1 MRSIDA
7 VITWVDGSDEDYK
20 KKIEN
25 HLTTSTNYKKQYL
38 QANEIEY
45 CVKSILKF
53 APFVRRIFI
62 VTDSQKPSFSGL
74 KDLIVSK
81 KVKVV
86 DHKEIFKGY
95 EKYLPTFNI
104 RSIDAVLHRIE
115 DLSEMFVY
123 FNDDVFL
130 INKIREEDWFV
141 ENKVVL
147 MGKWAKS
154 YSINPIKVLSGK
166 FKKAFGLRPSFN
178 ASQSKAAN
186 LSGFKK
192 EYFKSYHTARPQIKS
207 LIKEF
212 YHKNPGSL
220 IDQIKYRFR
229 HYNQFMPYSLCWHLL
244 IKENRAIIK
253 GVKELKEI
261 QHTKN
266 LNAKQ
271 LISILEKLDDTK
283 EVKYLNIQDL
293 NYASKDVFMIFD
305 KWIRKKLQG

>member
-7 VITWVDGSDEDYK
+7 VITWVDGSDKEYK
-20 KKIEN
+20 KKIEK

-62 VTDSQKPSFSGL
+62 VTDNQKPSFNGL
-74 KDLIVSK
+74 EDLIASN
-81 KVKVV
+81 KVKIV

-104 RSIDAVLHRIE
+104 RSIDAMLHRIE
-115 DLSEMFVY
+115 DLSETFVY

-130 INKIREEDWFV
+130 INNIREEDWFV
-141 ENKVVL
+141 KNKGVL

-186 LSGFKK
+186 ITGFKK

-212 YHKNPGSL
+212 YRKNPESL

-229 HYNQFMPYSLCWHLL
+229 HYNQFMPYSLCWHLM
-244 IKENRAIIK
+244 IKENSAIIK
-253 GVKELKEI
+253 GVNELKEVK
-261 QHTKN
+261 QTKN
-266 LNAKQ
+266 FNPGQ
-271 LISILEKLDDTK
+271 IISILEKLDATK

-305 KWIRKKLQG
+305 KWMRKKLQG

>member
-7 VITWVDGSDEDYK
+7 VITWVDGSDQEYK
-20 KKIEN
+20 KKIEK

-53 APFVRRIFI
+53 APFIRKIFI
-62 VTDSQKPSFSGL
+62 VTDNQKPSFSGL
-74 KDLIVSK
+74 ENLIAGN

-130 INKIREEDWFV
+130 VDKICEEDWFV
-141 ENKVVL
+141 KDKAVL
-147 MGKWAKS
+147 MGKWARS
-154 YSINPIKVLSGK
+154 YSINPLKVLSGK
-166 FKKAFGLRPSFN
+166 FKKIFGLRPSFN

-186 LSGFKK
+186 ISGFKK
-192 EYFKSYHTARPQIKS
+192 EYFKSYHAARPQIKS
-207 LIKEF
+207 VIKEF
-212 YHKNPGSL
+212 YHKNPESL

-229 HYNQFMPYSLCWHLL
+229 NSEQFMPYSLCWHLL

-253 GVKELKEI
+253 GVKGLKEVKQI
-261 QHTKN
+261 QN
-266 LNAKQ
+266 LNSNQ
-271 LISILEKLDDTK
+271 IVSILEKLDEKK

-293 NYASKDVFMIFD
+293 NYAGKDVFMIFD
-305 KWIRKKLQG
+305 KWMRKKLQG

>member
-62 VTDSQKPSFSGL
+62 VTDNQKPSFSGL

-154 YSINPIKVLSGK
+154 YSINPIKVLSEK
-166 FKKAFGLRPSFN
+166 FKKVFGLRPSFN

-261 QHTKN
+261 QQTKN

-305 KWIRKKLQG
+305 KWMRKKLQG

>member
-7 VITWVDGSDEDYK
+7 VITWVDGSDKEYK
-20 KKIEN
+20 KRLEK
-25 HLTTSTNYKKQYL
+25 HLTTPTNYKKQYL

-53 APFVRRIFI
+53 APFVRKIFI
-62 VTDSQKPSFSGL
+62 VTDSQKPSFRGL
-74 KDLIVSK
+74 EDLIVNN

-261 QHTKN
+261 QQTKN

-305 KWIRKKLQG
+305 KWMRKKLQG

>member
-7 VITWVDGSDEDYK
+7 VITWVDGSDQEYK
-20 KKIEN
+20 KKIEK

-53 APFVRRIFI
+53 APFIRKIFI
-62 VTDSQKPSFSGL
+62 VTDNQKPSFSSL
-74 KDLIVSK
+74 ENLIASN

-130 INKIREEDWFV
+130 VDKICEEDWFV
-141 ENKVVL
+141 KDKAVL
-147 MGKWAKS
+147 MGKWARS
-154 YSINPIKVLSGK
+154 YSINPLKVLSGK
-166 FKKAFGLRPSFN
+166 FKKIFGLRPSFN

-186 LSGFKK
+186 ISGFKK

-207 LIKEF
+207 VIKEF
-212 YHKNPGSL
+212 YHKNPKYL
-220 IDQIKYRFR
+220 TDQIKYRFR
-229 HYNQFMPYSLCWHLL
+229 NYNQYMPYSLCWHLL

-253 GVKELKEI
+253 GVKGLKEVKQI
-261 QHTKN
+261 QN
-266 LNAKQ
+266 LNSNQ
-271 LISILEKLDDTK
+271 IVSILEKLDEKK

-293 NYASKDVFMIFD
+293 NYAGKDVFMIFD
-305 KWIRKKLQG
+305 KWMRKKLQG

>member
-7 VITWVDGSDEDYK
+7 VITWVDGSDEKYK
-20 KKIEN
+20 KKIES

-53 APFVRRIFI
+53 APFIRKIFI
-62 VTDSQKPSFSGL
+62 VTDNQKPSFSSL
-74 KDLIVSK
+74 ENLIASN

-130 INKIREEDWFV
+130 VDKICEEDWFV
-141 ENKVVL
+141 KDKAVL
-147 MGKWAKS
+147 MGKWARS
-154 YSINPIKVLSGK
+154 YSINPLKVLSGK
-166 FKKAFGLRPSFN
+166 LKKTLGLRPSFN

-186 LSGFKK
+186 ISGFKK

-207 LIKEF
+207 VIKEF
-212 YHKNPGSL
+212 YHKNPKYL
-220 IDQIKYRFR
+220 TDQIKYRFR
-229 HYNQFMPYSLCWHLL
+229 NYNQYMPYSLCWHLL

-253 GVKELKEI
+253 GVEELKEVKQTQKI
-261 QHTKN
+261 
-266 LNAKQ
+266 NANQ
-271 LISILEKLDDTK
+271 IISILEKLDDTK

-293 NYASKDVFMIFD
+293 NYASKDVLLIFD
-305 KWIRKKLQG
+305 KWMKKKLEV

>member
-7 VITWVDGSDEDYK
+7 VITWVDGSDKEYK
-20 KKIEN
+20 KKIEK
-25 HLTTSTNYKKQYL
+25 HLSTSTNYKKQYL

-45 CVKSILKF
+45 CVKSILRF

-62 VTDSQKPSFSGL
+62 VTDNQKPSFNGL
-74 KDLIVSK
+74 EDLIASN
-81 KVKVV
+81 KVKIV

-104 RSIDAVLHRIE
+104 RSIDAMLHRIE
-115 DLSEMFVY
+115 GLSETFVY

-130 INKIREEDWFV
+130 INNIREEDWFV
-141 ENKVVL
+141 KNKGVL

-154 YSINPIKVLSGK
+154 YSINPLKVLSGK
-166 FKKAFGLRPSFN
+166 FKKIFGLRPSFN

-186 LSGFKK
+186 ITGFKK

-212 YHKNPGSL
+212 YRKNPESL

-229 HYNQFMPYSLCWHLL
+229 NYNQFMPYSLCWHLM
-244 IKENRAIIK
+244 IKENSAIIK
-253 GVKELKEI
+253 GVNELKEVK
-261 QHTKN
+261 QTKN
-266 LNAKQ
+266 FNPGQ
-271 LISILEKLDDTK
+271 IISILEKLDATK

-305 KWIRKKLQG
+305 KWMRKKLQG

>member
-261 QHTKN
+261 QQTKN

-305 KWIRKKLQG
+305 KWMRKKLQG

>member
-7 VITWVDGSDEDYK
+7 VITWVDGSDKEYK
-20 KKIEN
+20 KKIEQ
-25 HLTTSTNYKKQYL
+25 HLSTSTNYKKQYL

-45 CVKSILKF
+45 CVKSILRF

-62 VTDSQKPSFSGL
+62 VTDNQKPNFKGL
-74 KDLIVSK
+74 EDLIVSN
-81 KVKVV
+81 KVKIV

-104 RSIDAVLHRIE
+104 RSIDAMLHRVE
-115 DLSEMFVY
+115 GLSETFVY

-130 INKIREEDWFV
+130 INNIREEDWFV
-141 ENKVVL
+141 KNKGVL

-154 YSINPIKVLSGK
+154 YSINPLKVLSGK
-166 FKKAFGLRPSFN
+166 FKKIFGLRPSFN

-186 LSGFKK
+186 ITGFKK

-212 YHKNPGSL
+212 YRKNPKSL

-229 HYNQFMPYSLCWHLL
+229 NYNQFMPYSLCWHLM

-253 GVKELKEI
+253 GVNELKEVK
-261 QHTKN
+261 QTKN
-266 LNAKQ
+266 FNPGQ
-271 LISILEKLDDTK
+271 IISILEKLDATK

-305 KWIRKKLQG
+305 KWMRKKIQG

>member
-62 VTDSQKPSFSGL
+62 VTDNQKPSFNGL

-212 YHKNPGSL
+212 YHKNPESL

-261 QHTKN
+261 QQTQN

-305 KWIRKKLQG
+305 KWMRKKLQG

>member
-7 VITWVDGSDEDYK
+7 VITWVDGSDQEYK
-20 KKIEN
+20 KKIEK

-53 APFVRRIFI
+53 APFIRKIFI
-62 VTDSQKPSFSGL
+62 VTDNQKPSFSSL
-74 KDLIVSK
+74 ENLIASN

-130 INKIREEDWFV
+130 VDKICEEDWFV
-141 ENKVVL
+141 KDKAVL
-147 MGKWAKS
+147 MGKWARS
-154 YSINPIKVLSGK
+154 YSINPLKVLSGK
-166 FKKAFGLRPSFN
+166 FKKIFGLRPSFN

-186 LSGFKK
+186 ISGFKK
-192 EYFKSYHTARPQIKS
+192 EYFKSYHAARPQIKS
-207 LIKEF
+207 VIKEF
-212 YHKNPGSL
+212 YHKNPESL

-229 HYNQFMPYSLCWHLL
+229 NSEQFMPYSLCWHLL

-253 GVKELKEI
+253 GVKGLKEVKQI
-261 QHTKN
+261 QN
-266 LNAKQ
+266 LNSNQ
-271 LISILEKLDDTK
+271 IVSILEKLDEKK

-293 NYASKDVFMIFD
+293 NYAGKDVFMIFD
-305 KWIRKKLQG
+305 KWMRKKLQG

>member
-81 KVKVV
+81 KVKIV

-244 IKENRAIIK
+244 IKENRALIK
-253 GVKELKEI
+253 GIKELKEVK
-261 QHTKN
+261 QTQN
-266 LNAKQ
+266 LNSNQ
-271 LISILEKLDDTK
+271 IVSILEKLDDTK

-305 KWIRKKLQG
+305 KWMRKKLQG

>member
-7 VITWVDGSDEDYK
+7 VITWVDGSDQEYK
-20 KKIEN
+20 KKIEK

-53 APFVRRIFI
+53 APFIRKIFI
-62 VTDSQKPSFSGL
+62 VTDNQKPSFSSL
-74 KDLIVSK
+74 ENLIASN

-130 INKIREEDWFV
+130 VDKICEEDWFV
-141 ENKVVL
+141 KDKAVL
-147 MGKWAKS
+147 MGKWARS
-154 YSINPIKVLSGK
+154 YSINPLKVLSGK
-166 FKKAFGLRPSFN
+166 FKKIFGLRPSFN

-186 LSGFKK
+186 ITGFKK

-212 YHKNPGSL
+212 YRKNPESL

-229 HYNQFMPYSLCWHLL
+229 SYNQFMPYSLCWHLM
-244 IKENRAIIK
+244 IKENSAIIK
-253 GVKELKEI
+253 GVNELKEVK
-261 QHTKN
+261 QTKN
-266 LNAKQ
+266 FNPSQ
-271 LISILEKLDDTK
+271 IISILEKLDATK

-293 NYASKDVFMIFD
+293 NYAGKDVFMIFD
-305 KWIRKKLQG
+305 KWMRKKLQG

>member
-53 APFVRRIFI
+53 APFVRKIFI

-74 KDLIVSK
+74 EDLIVSN

-115 DLSEMFVY
+115 GLSEMFVY

-130 INKIREEDWFV
+130 IDKIHEEDWFV
-141 ENKVVL
+141 KDKVVL
-147 MGKWAKS
+147 MGNWAKS
-154 YSINPIKVLSGK
+154 YSVNPIKIVSEK
-166 FKKAFGLRPSFN
+166 FKKIIGARPSFN
-178 ASQSKAAN
+178 ASQSKAGKI
-186 LSGFKK
+186 SGF
-192 EYFKSYHTARPQIKS
+192 
-207 LIKEF
+207 
-212 YHKNPGSL
+212 
-220 IDQIKYRFR
+220 
-229 HYNQFMPYSLCWHLL
+229 
-244 IKENRAIIK
+244 
-253 GVKELKEI
+253 
-261 QHTKN
+261 
-266 LNAKQ
+266 
-271 LISILEKLDDTK
+271 
-283 EVKYLNIQDL
+283 
-293 NYASKDVFMIFD
+293 
-305 KWIRKKLQG
+305 

>member
-1 MRSIDA
+1 MKSIDA
-7 VITWVDGSDEDYK
+7 VITWVDGSDEEYK

-45 CVKSILKF
+45 CIKSILKF

-62 VTDSQKPSFSGL
+62 VTDNQRPSFNGL
-74 KDLIVSK
+74 EDLILSN
-81 KVKVV
+81 KVKIV

-115 DLSEMFVY
+115 DISEMFVY

-130 INKIREEDWFV
+130 INKIREEDWFIK
-141 ENKVVL
+141 NKVVL

-154 YSINPIKVLSGK
+154 YSINPFKAFSGK
-166 FKKAFGLRPSFN
+166 FKKIFGLRPSFN

-186 LSGFKK
+186 ISGFKK

-207 LIKEF
+207 LIKDF
-212 YHKNPGSL
+212 YHKNPKTL

-229 HYNQFMPYSLCWHLL
+229 NYDQFMPYSLCWHLL

-261 QHTKN
+261 KQIQK
-266 LNAKQ
+266 LNANQ
-271 LISILEKLDDTK
+271 IISILEKLDDTK

-293 NYASKDVFMIFD
+293 NYARKDVFMIFD
-305 KWIRKKLQG
+305 KWIREKLKS

>member
-7 VITWVDGSDEDYK
+7 VITWVDGSDQEYK
-20 KKIEN
+20 KKIEK

-53 APFVRRIFI
+53 APFIRKIFI
-62 VTDSQKPSFSGL
+62 VTDNQKPSFSSL
-74 KDLIVSK
+74 ENLIASN

-130 INKIREEDWFV
+130 VDKICEEDWFV
-141 ENKVVL
+141 KDKAVL
-147 MGKWAKS
+147 MGKWARS
-154 YSINPIKVLSGK
+154 YSINPLKVLSGK
-166 FKKAFGLRPSFN
+166 LKKSLGLRPSFN

-186 LSGFKK
+186 ISGFKK

-207 LIKEF
+207 VIKEF
-212 YHKNPGSL
+212 YHKNPKYL
-220 IDQIKYRFR
+220 TDQIKYRFR
-229 HYNQFMPYSLCWHLL
+229 NYNQYMPYSLCWHLL

-253 GVKELKEI
+253 GVKGLKEVKQI
-261 QHTKN
+261 QN
-266 LNAKQ
+266 LNSNQ
-271 LISILEKLDDTK
+271 IVSILEKLDEKK

-293 NYASKDVFMIFD
+293 NYAGKDVFMIFD
-305 KWIRKKLQG
+305 KWMRKKLQG

>member
-1 MRSIDA
+1 MKSIDA
-7 VITWVDGSDEDYK
+7 VITWVDGSDEKYK
-20 KKIEN
+20 KKIEG

-62 VTDSQKPSFSGL
+62 VTDNQRPSFNGL
-74 KDLIVSK
+74 KDLIVSN

-147 MGKWAKS
+147 MGKWTKS

-166 FKKAFGLRPSFN
+166 FKKVFGLRPSFN

-186 LSGFKK
+186 ISGFKK

-212 YHKNPGSL
+212 YHKNPESL

-229 HYNQFMPYSLCWHLL
+229 HYDQFMPYSLCWHLL

-253 GVKELKEI
+253 GVKEFKEI
-261 QHTKN
+261 KQTQK
-266 LNAKQ
+266 LNANQ
-271 LISILEKLDDTK
+271 LISILEQLDDTK

-305 KWIRKKLQG
+305 KWMRKKIHG

>member
-53 APFVRRIFI
+53 APFVRKIFI
-62 VTDSQKPSFSGL
+62 VTDSQKPSFRGL
-74 KDLIVSK
+74 EDLIVNN

-261 QHTKN
+261 QQTKN

-305 KWIRKKLQG
+305 KWMRKKLQV

>member
-7 VITWVDGSDEDYK
+7 VITWVDGSDKEYK
-20 KKIEN
+20 KRLEK
-25 HLTTSTNYKKQYL
+25 HLTTPTNYKKQYL

-62 VTDSQKPSFSGL
+62 VTDSQKPSFTGL

-261 QHTKN
+261 QQTKN

-305 KWIRKKLQG
+305 KWMRKKLQV

>member
-7 VITWVDGSDEDYK
+7 VITWVDGSDQEYK
-20 KKIEN
+20 KKIEK
-25 HLTTSTNYKKQYL
+25 HLSTSTNYKKQYL

-53 APFVRRIFI
+53 APFIRKIFI
-62 VTDSQKPSFSGL
+62 VTDNQKPSFSSL
-74 KDLIVSK
+74 ENLIASN

-130 INKIREEDWFV
+130 VDKICEEDWFV
-141 ENKVVL
+141 KDKAVL
-147 MGKWAKS
+147 MGKWARS
-154 YSINPIKVLSGK
+154 YSINPLKVLSGK
-166 FKKAFGLRPSFN
+166 FKKIFGLRPSFN

-186 LSGFKK
+186 ISGFKK
-192 EYFKSYHTARPQIKS
+192 EYFKSYHAARPQIKS
-207 LIKEF
+207 VIKEF
-212 YHKNPGSL
+212 YHKNPESI

-229 HYNQFMPYSLCWHLL
+229 NSEQFMPYSLCWHLL

-253 GVKELKEI
+253 GVKELKEVKQI
-261 QHTKN
+261 QN
-266 LNAKQ
+266 LNSNQ
-271 LISILEKLDDTK
+271 IVSILEKLDEKK

-293 NYASKDVFMIFD
+293 NYAGKDVFMIFD
-305 KWIRKKLQG
+305 KWMRKKLQG

>member
-7 VITWVDGSDEDYK
+7 VITWVDGSDKEYK
-20 KKIEN
+20 KKIEK

-53 APFVRRIFI
+53 APFVRGIFI
-62 VTDSQKPSFSGL
+62 VTDNQKPSFRGL
-74 KDLIVSK
+74 EDLILSK
-81 KVKVV
+81 KVKLV

-115 DLSEMFVY
+115 DLSETFVY

-130 INKIREEDWFV
+130 INKICEEDWFV
-141 ENKVVL
+141 KNKAVL
-147 MGKWAKS
+147 MGKWATS
-154 YSINPIKVLSGK
+154 YSINPLKVLSETFIK
-166 FKKAFGLRPSFN
+166 LLGLRPSFN

-186 LSGFKK
+186 ISGFKK

-207 LIKEF
+207 LIKDF
-212 YHKNPGSL
+212 YNKNPETL
-220 IDQIKYRFR
+220 IDQIKYKFR
-229 HYNQFMPYSLCWHLL
+229 NSDQFMPYSLCWHLL

-253 GVKELKEI
+253 EAKELKEI
-261 QHTKN
+261 KQTQN

-271 LISILEKLDDTK
+271 FILILEKLDDTK
-283 EVKYLNIQDL
+283 DIKYLNIQDL

-305 KWIRKKLQG
+305 KWIRKKLKD

>member
-7 VITWVDGSDEDYK
+7 VITWVDGSKEEYK
-20 KKIEN
+20 KKIEK
-25 HLTTSTNYKKQYL
+25 HLSTSTNYKKQYL

-45 CVKSILKF
+45 CVKSILRF

-62 VTDSQKPSFSGL
+62 VTDNQKPSFKGL
-74 KDLIVSK
+74 EDLIVRN
-81 KVKVV
+81 KVKIV

-104 RSIDAVLHRIE
+104 RSIDAMLHRIE
-115 DLSEMFVY
+115 DLSETFVY

-130 INKIREEDWFV
+130 INNIAEEDWFV
-141 ENKVVL
+141 KNKGVL

-154 YSINPIKVLSGK
+154 YSINPLKVLSGK
-166 FKKAFGLRPSFN
+166 FKKIFGLRPSFN

-186 LSGFKK
+186 ITGFKK

-212 YHKNPGSL
+212 YRKNPESL

-261 QHTKN
+261 QQTKN

-305 KWIRKKLQG
+305 KWMRKKLQG

>member
-62 VTDSQKPSFSGL
+62 VTDNQKPSFNGL

-141 ENKVVL
+141 ENKGVL
-147 MGKWAKS
+147 MGNWAKS
-154 YSINPIKVLSGK
+154 YSINPLKVLSGK
-166 FKKAFGLRPSFN
+166 FKKIFGLRPSFN

-186 LSGFKK
+186 ISGFKK

-212 YHKNPGSL
+212 YHKNPESL

-244 IKENRAIIK
+244 IKENRAIIR

-261 QHTKN
+261 QQTQN

-271 LISILEKLDDTK
+271 MISILEKLDDTK
-283 EVKYLNIQDL
+283 EIKYLNIQDL

-305 KWIRKKLQG
+305 KWMRKKLYG

>member
-7 VITWVDGSDEDYK
+7 VITWVDGSDQEYK
-20 KKIEN
+20 KKIEK

-53 APFVRRIFI
+53 APFIRKIFI
-62 VTDSQKPSFSGL
+62 VTDNQKPSFSSL
-74 KDLIVSK
+74 ENLIASN

-130 INKIREEDWFV
+130 VDKICEEDWFV
-141 ENKVVL
+141 KDKAVL
-147 MGKWAKS
+147 MGKWARS

-166 FKKAFGLRPSFN
+166 FKKIFGLRPSFN

-186 LSGFKK
+186 ISGFKK
-192 EYFKSYHTARPQIKS
+192 EYFKSYHAARPQIKS
-207 LIKEF
+207 VIKEF
-212 YHKNPGSL
+212 YHKNPESL

-229 HYNQFMPYSLCWHLL
+229 NSEQFMPYSLCWHLL

-253 GVKELKEI
+253 GVKGLKEVKQI
-261 QHTKN
+261 QN
-266 LNAKQ
+266 LNSNQ
-271 LISILEKLDDTK
+271 IVSILEKLDEKK

-293 NYASKDVFMIFD
+293 NYAGKDVFMIFD
-305 KWIRKKLQG
+305 KWMRKKLQG

>member
-7 VITWVDGSDEDYK
+7 VITWVDGSDKEYK
-20 KKIEN
+20 KRLEK

-62 VTDSQKPSFSGL
+62 VTDNQKPSFNGL

-166 FKKAFGLRPSFN
+166 FKKVFGLRPSFN

-186 LSGFKK
+186 ISGFKK

-212 YHKNPGSL
+212 YHKNPESL

-229 HYNQFMPYSLCWHLL
+229 HYDQFMPYSLCWHLL

-261 QHTKN
+261 QQTQN

-305 KWIRKKLQG
+305 KWMRKKLQG

>member
-1 MRSIDA
+1 MKSIDA
-7 VITWVDGSDEDYK
+7 VITWVDGSDEKYK
-20 KKIEN
+20 KKIEK

-62 VTDSQKPSFSGL
+62 VTDNQRPSFNGL
-74 KDLIVSK
+74 KDLIVSN

-104 RSIDAVLHRIE
+104 RSIDAVLHRIK

-166 FKKAFGLRPSFN
+166 FKKVFGLRPSFN

-186 LSGFKK
+186 ISGFKK

-212 YHKNPGSL
+212 YHKNPESL

-229 HYNQFMPYSLCWHLL
+229 HYDQFMPYSLCWHLL

-253 GVKELKEI
+253 GVKEFKEI
-261 QHTKN
+261 QQTQK
-266 LNAKQ
+266 LNANQ
-271 LISILEKLDDTK
+271 LISILEQLDDTK

-305 KWIRKKLQG
+305 KWMRKKIHG

>member
-62 VTDSQKPSFSGL
+62 VTDNQKPSFNDL
-74 KDLIVSK
+74 EDLIVSN
-81 KVKVV
+81 KVKIV

-104 RSIDAVLHRIE
+104 RSIDAMLHRIE
-115 DLSEMFVY
+115 DLSEKFVY

-147 MGKWAKS
+147 IGKWAKS
-154 YSINPIKVLSGK
+154 YSINPIKVLSEK
-166 FKKAFGLRPSFN
+166 FKKVFGLRPSFN

-186 LSGFKK
+186 ITGFKK

-261 QHTKN
+261 QQTQN

-271 LISILEKLDDTK
+271 MISILEKLDDTK
-283 EVKYLNIQDL
+283 EIKYLNIQDL

-305 KWIRKKLQG
+305 KWMRKKLYG

>member
-154 YSINPIKVLSGK
+154 YSINPIKILSGK

-261 QHTKN
+261 QQTKN

-271 LISILEKLDDTK
+271 LISILERLDDTK

-305 KWIRKKLQG
+305 KWMRKKLQV

>member
-154 YSINPIKVLSGK
+154 YSINPIKILSGK
-166 FKKAFGLRPSFN
+166 FKKVFGLRPSFN

-186 LSGFKK
+186 ISGFKK

-261 QHTKN
+261 QQTKN

-305 KWIRKKLQG
+305 KWMRKKLQG

>member
-154 YSINPIKVLSGK
+154 YSINPIKVLSAK

-261 QHTKN
+261 QQTKN

-305 KWIRKKLQG
+305 KWMRKKLQV

>member
-166 FKKAFGLRPSFN
+166 FKKVFGLRPSFN

-186 LSGFKK
+186 ISGFKK

-212 YHKNPGSL
+212 YHKNPESL

-229 HYNQFMPYSLCWHLL
+229 HYDQFMPYSLCWHLL

-261 QHTKN
+261 QQTKN

-305 KWIRKKLQG
+305 KWMRKKLQG

>member
-7 VITWVDGSDEDYK
+7 VITWVDGSDKEYK
-20 KKIEN
+20 KKIEK
-25 HLTTSTNYKKQYL
+25 HLSTSTNYKKQYL

-45 CVKSILKF
+45 CVKSILRF

-62 VTDSQKPSFSGL
+62 VTDNQKPSFNGL
-74 KDLIVSK
+74 EDLIASN
-81 KVKVV
+81 KVKIV

-104 RSIDAVLHRIE
+104 RSIDAMLHRIE
-115 DLSEMFVY
+115 DLSETFVY

-130 INKIREEDWFV
+130 INNIREEDWFV
-141 ENKVVL
+141 KNKGVL
-147 MGKWAKS
+147 MGKWAKN
-154 YSINPIKVLSGK
+154 YSINPLKVLSGK
-166 FKKAFGLRPSFN
+166 FKKIFGLRPSFN

-186 LSGFKK
+186 ITGFKK

-212 YHKNPGSL
+212 YRKNPESL

-229 HYNQFMPYSLCWHLL
+229 NYNQFMPYSLCWHLM
-244 IKENRAIIK
+244 IKENSAIIK
-253 GVKELKEI
+253 GVNELKEVK
-261 QHTKN
+261 QTKN
-266 LNAKQ
+266 FNPGQ
-271 LISILEKLDDTK
+271 IISILEKLDATK

-305 KWIRKKLQG
+305 KWMRKKLQG

>member
-1 MRSIDA
+1 MKSIDA
-7 VITWVDGSDEDYK
+7 VITWVDGSDEKYK
-20 KKIEN
+20 KKIEG

-53 APFVRRIFI
+53 APFIRKIFI
-62 VTDSQKPSFSGL
+62 VTDNQKPSFSSL
-74 KDLIVSK
+74 ENLIASN

-130 INKIREEDWFV
+130 VDKICEEDWFV
-141 ENKVVL
+141 KDKAVL
-147 MGKWAKS
+147 MGKWARS
-154 YSINPIKVLSGK
+154 YSINPLKVLSGK
-166 FKKAFGLRPSFN
+166 FKKIFGLRPSFN
-178 ASQSKAAN
+178 ASQSKAAEI
-186 LSGFKK
+186 SGFKK
-192 EYFKSYHTARPQIKS
+192 EYFKSYHAARPQIKS
-207 LIKEF
+207 VIKEF
-212 YHKNPGSL
+212 YHKNPKYL
-220 IDQIKYRFR
+220 TDQIKYRFR
-229 HYNQFMPYSLCWHLL
+229 NYNQYMPYSLCWHLL

-253 GVKELKEI
+253 GVKEFKEI
-261 QHTKN
+261 KQTRK
-266 LNAKQ
+266 LNANQ
-271 LISILEKLDDTK
+271 LISILEQLDDTK

-305 KWIRKKLQG
+305 KWMRKKLQG